1 MVDTLDESGMKT
13 SSLGKGGSA
22 WFLDLID
29 GEIFNERVSADE
41 RADSSPLVVANSGTF
56 SV

>member
-1 MVDTLDESGMKT
+1 MKT
-13 SSLGKGGSA
+13 PSLGKGGSA

-29 GEIFNERVSADE
+29 GETFDERVSADE

>member
-1 MVDTLDESGMKT
+1 METP
-13 SSLGKGGSA
+13 SLGKGGSA